1 MLLVTK
7 ASGSIL
13 MKAGQKLIA
22 IGTKDQ
28 IAQLK
33 ELASS

>member
-1 MLLVTK
+1 
-7 ASGSIL
+7 